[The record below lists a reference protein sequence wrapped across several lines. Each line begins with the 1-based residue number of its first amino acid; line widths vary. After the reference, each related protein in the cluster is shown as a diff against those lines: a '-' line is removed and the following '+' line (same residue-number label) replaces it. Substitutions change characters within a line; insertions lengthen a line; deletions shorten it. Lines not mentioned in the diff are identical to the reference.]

1 MLKKKKFLITLVMG
15 IAFVGLLFSGPVW
28 AKVEGD
34 TIILGAAVSLTGK
47 YSTNGKH
54 TKNGY
59 ELAVKRIN
67 SKGGVKIGGK
77 SYKFKI
83 IYYDDESNSGR
94 GPSSLKDSLNKMA
107 FSICL
112 DLTVQV

>member
-1 MLKKKKFLITLVMG
+1 MSAKQKLLITLVVAVAA
-15 IAFVGLLFSGPVW
+15 IGLVFSSSTW

-67 SKGGVKIGGK
+67 SMGGVKIGGK

-83 IYYDDESNSGR
+83 IYYDEGGSAR
-94 GPSSLKDSLNKMA
+94 
-107 FSICL
+107 
-112 DLTVQV
+112 